1 MRRTARAFTFLE
13 VMTVMIIIGI
23 VAAVIAPAMRG
34 PIENTALRSAAR
46 EVASAAAL
54 ARQRAITEN
63 DRVSLRFDLEK
74 RTWRIASDA
83 DGEDKPRRRRRGS
96 AATSSED
103 QPRTFPRGVA
113 IGRYIVDGEEQ
124 PIGTRREDGIEI
136 SFFPDGTTAGGAI
149 ELKNRREKRFTV
161 EIAEG
166 TGRIRAYA
174 GKWVSPDEPDAAAS
188 ARGTA
193 PASRGLQRRGRTE
206 SERVDAYKDVASRI
220 FGQVRLQR
228 DLQGEQQKGGSTF
241 DPGRRGDR

>member
-1 MRRTARAFTFLE
+1 MMRRRAFTFLE
-13 VMTVMIIIGI
+13 VMIVLVIVGI
-23 VAAVIAPAMRG
+23 VAAVIAPSMRG
-34 PIENTALRSAAR
+34 PIESTALRSSAR
-46 EVASAAAL
+46 EVAAAAGL

-63 DRVSLRFDLEK
+63 DRVSLRFDIEK
-74 RTWRIASDA
+74 RTWRIASAA
-83 DGEDKPRRRRRGS
+83 DEEDDRRSSRRDS

-113 IGRYIVDGEEQ
+113 VARYIVDGEEQ
-124 PIGTRREDGIEI
+124 PIDTRGEDEIEI

-149 ELKNRREKRFTV
+149 ELKNRRDRLFTV

-174 GKWVSPDEPDAAAS
+174 GKWVSPDDAEAAS
-188 ARGTA
+188 TAKDTA
-193 PASRGLQRRGRTE
+193 PASRGLKTSARTE

-228 DLQGEQQKGGSTF
+228 DIQAEQEQGGSTF
-241 DPGRRGDR
+241 DPSRGGDK